1 MQKLPNKKQFVIGI
15 VGPES
20 TGKSTLAQA
29 LSRHYQVDFVQEM
42 AREYL
47 NQLGRPY
54 HEVDL
59 KKIAEIQFEEELKYR
74 NSNQPLVI
82 CDTTLLVIKVWSEYK
97 YHHCNEWILKAER
110 ENLYDL
116 LLLTDIDLPWVDDP
130 MREHPTER
138 KELFSIYY
146 RALIQK
152 KEPFK
157 LIFGNENERFTKAIQ
172 AIEMV
177 KMNSSI

>member
-1 MQKLPNKKQFVIGI
+1 MQKLPNKKQIVIGI

-29 LSRHYQVDFVQEM
+29 LSKHFQLHYVPEM

-54 HEVDL
+54 QEEDL
-59 KKIAEIQFEEELKYR
+59 KKIAKTQQEEELKYR
-74 NSNQPLVI
+74 NSNQYLVI

-97 YHHCNEWILKAER
+97 YHRCDEWILKAES
-110 ENLYDL
+110 ECSYDL

-130 MREHPTER
+130 MREHPMER

-157 LIFGNENERFTKAIQ
+157 LIFGNEKERFDKAIQ
-172 AIEMV
+172 AI
-177 KMNSSI
+177 KMLNTNSSF

>member
-59 KKIAEIQFEEELKYR
+59 NKIAEIQFEEELKYR

-97 YHHCNEWILKAER
+97 
-110 ENLYDL
+110 
-116 LLLTDIDLPWVDDP
+116 
-130 MREHPTER
+130 
-138 KELFSIYY
+138 
-146 RALIQK
+146 
-152 KEPFK
+152 
-157 LIFGNENERFTKAIQ
+157 
-172 AIEMV
+172 
-177 KMNSSI
+177 

>member
-1 MQKLPNKKQFVIGI
+1 MSPIKKQFVIGI

-20 TGKSTLAQA
+20 TGKSTLADA
-29 LSRHYQVDFVQEM
+29 LSKQYQVNFVHEI

-47 NQLGRPY
+47 NQLGSPY
-54 HEVDL
+54 QEEDL
-59 KKIAEIQFEEELKYR
+59 KKIAEIQLKEEIKYR
-74 NSNQPLVI
+74 NSNQHLVI

-97 YHHCNEWILKAER
+97 YHRCDEWILEAE
-110 ENLYDL
+110 EKNSYDL
-116 LLLTDIDLPWVDDP
+116 MLLTDIDLPWVDDP

-157 LIFGNENERFTKAIQ
+157 LIFGSENERFARATH
-172 AIEMV
+172 AIEML
-177 KMNSSI
+177 KTNSSF

>member
-1 MQKLPNKKQFVIGI
+1 MLSNKKQFVIGI

-20 TGKSTLAQA
+20 TGKSSLAQV
-29 LSRHYQVDFVQEM
+29 LSKHYQENFVHEM

-47 NQLGRPY
+47 NHLGRPY
-54 HEVDL
+54 QEEDL
-59 KKIAEIQFEEELKYR
+59 KKIAEIQMQEELKYR
-74 NSNQPLVI
+74 NSNQHIVI

-97 YHHCNEWILKAER
+97 YHRCDEWILKAES
-110 ENLYDL
+110 ETSYDL
-116 LLLTDIDLPWVDDP
+116 LLLTDIDLPWVNDP

-146 RALIQK
+146 RTLIQK

-157 LIFGNENERFTKAIQ
+157 LIFGNKNERFTKAVL
-172 AIEMV
+172 AIETLNT
-177 KMNSSI
+177 NSFI

>member
-1 MQKLPNKKQFVIGI
+1 M
-15 VGPES
+15 
-20 TGKSTLAQA
+20 
-29 LSRHYQVDFVQEM
+29 
-42 AREYL
+42 
-47 NQLGRPY
+47 
-54 HEVDL
+54 
-59 KKIAEIQFEEELKYR
+59 
-74 NSNQPLVI
+74 
-82 CDTTLLVIKVWSEYK
+82 IKVWSEYK

-138 KELFSIYY
+138 NALFSIYY

>member
-1 MQKLPNKKQFVIGI
+1 MSSYKKHYLIGI

-29 LSRHYQVDFVQEM
+29 LSNHYQVNFVKEM

-47 NQLGRPY
+47 YQLVRPY
-54 HEVDL
+54 QEEDL
-59 KKIAEIQFEEELKYR
+59 KRIAEIQLEEELKYR
-74 NSNQPLVI
+74 NSEQDIVL

-97 YHHCNEWILKAER
+97 YHRCDDWILKAEM
-110 ENLYDL
+110 ENSYDL
-116 LLLTDIDLPWVDDP
+116 LLLTDIDVPWVDDP
-130 MREHPTER
+130 QREHPTER

-157 LIFGNENERFTKAIQ
+157 LIFGSEHERFTKAIQ
-172 AIEMV
+172 AIEML

>member
-1 MQKLPNKKQFVIGI
+1 M
-15 VGPES
+15 
-20 TGKSTLAQA
+20 
-29 LSRHYQVDFVQEM
+29 
-42 AREYL
+42 
-47 NQLGRPY
+47 
-54 HEVDL
+54 
-59 KKIAEIQFEEELKYR
+59 
-74 NSNQPLVI
+74 
-82 CDTTLLVIKVWSEYK
+82 W
-97 YHHCNEWILKAER
+97 LKAER

-138 KELFSIYY
+138 NALFSIYY

>member
-1 MQKLPNKKQFVIGI
+1 MSPHKKQFVIGI

-20 TGKSTLAQA
+20 TGKSTLTQA
-29 LSRHYQVDFVQEM
+29 LSNHYQVNFVKEM

-54 HEVDL
+54 QEEDL
-59 KKIAEIQFEEELKYR
+59 KKIAEIQLEEELKYR
-74 NSNQPLVI
+74 NSKQHLVI

-97 YHHCNEWILKAER
+97 YHRCDDWIVNAEKK
-110 ENLYDL
+110 NTYDL

-130 MREHPTER
+130 LREHPTER
-138 KELFSIYY
+138 TELFSIYY
-146 RALIQK
+146 RSLIQK

-157 LIFGNENERFTKAIQ
+157 LIFGDENERFNKAIQ
-172 AIEMV
+172 AIEMLNRI
-177 KMNSSI
+177 NSI